1 MTMLLFIAAAYLL
14 GSLSFAVIVS
24 RAMRIPDPRQY
35 GSGNPGATNVLRSG
49 RKTAAVLTLL
59 GDALK
64 GWVAVVL
71 ATALALRFGQPT
83 DVVLLCALAVFIGHL
98 YPLFFRFQGG
108 KGVATALG
116 VLVGLN
122 PWLGLACLLTWLL
135 VAGVF
140 RISSLAALAA
150 AVLSPVYAGLLM
162 GWGNTTI
169 AVLVIALLLVYR
181 HKSNLIKLYKGEEGR
196 IGARS

>member
-1 MTMLLFIAAAYLL
+1 
-14 GSLSFAVIVS
+14 
-24 RAMRIPDPRQY
+24 
-35 GSGNPGATNVLRSG
+35 
-49 RKTAAVLTLL
+49 
-59 GDALK
+59 
-64 GWVAVVL
+64 
-71 ATALALRFGQPT
+71 
-83 DVVLLCALAVFIGHL
+83 VVLLCALAVFIGHL

-140 RISSLAALAA
+140 RISSLAALTA

-181 HKSNLIKLYKGEEGR
+181 HKSNLIKLFKGEEGR

>member
-1 MTMLLFIAAAYLL
+1 ML
-14 GSLSFAVIVS
+14 
-24 RAMRIPDPRQY
+24 R
-35 GSGNPGATNVLRSG
+35 TG

-71 ATALALRFGQPT
+71 AGALAPEFGL
-83 DVVLLCALAVFIGHL
+83 DASIVLLCALAVFIGHL
-98 YPLFFRFQGG
+98 YPVFFGFKGG

-135 VAGVF
+135 MAGVF
-140 RISSLAALAA
+140 PISSLAAVTTGGLA
-150 AVLSPVYAGLLM
+150 PVYAGLLM
-162 GWGNTTI
+162 GWGRTAI

-181 HKSNLIKLYKGEEGR
+181 HKRNLIKLVNGEEGR
-196 IGARS
+196 IGVRS